1 MNWLDVLIILPLLFG
16 IVRGLMRGFVSEI
29 IAIVVVIFGVL
40 CARFWAPTFSSWL
53 LTQFAWPKGVCDVV
67 AYALL
72 FLAVAII
79 LSICARLL
87 NKLLQAIHLGWIN
100 RLFGGLCGFIKY
112 AIIVLIVVFAMDKTN
127 EAFHWMDE
135 SPVVKSSTV
144 YPHAVKATH
153 WVIGEAR
160 QL

>member
-16 IVRGLMRGFVSEI
+16 IVRGVMRGFVSEI

-40 CARFWAPTFSSWL
+40 SARLWAPSFSAWL
-53 LTQFAWPKGVCDVV
+53 IGQFAWPKGVCDVV
-67 AYALL
+67 AYTLL

-87 NKLLQAIHLGWIN
+87 NKLLKAIHLGWIN
-100 RLFGGLCGFIKY
+100 RIFGGLCGFVKY

-127 EAFHWMDE
+127 DTFHWLDE
-135 SPVVKSSTV
+135 SPIVKSSVV
-144 YPHAVKATH
+144 YPQAVKATH
-153 WVIGEAR
+153 WVIGEAK
-160 QL
+160 QF